1 MTNIPTKLLATILPV
16 YLLLGCSGGDEAKPL
31 VKLHSDEDGV
41 QVHGALR
48 AMFHQ
53 GRTDTMV
60 TLDTLLPNPNLYA
73 VGALTDLSGEITI
86 IAGRTVLSFPDGDTT
101 RAEIPAAPKA
111 AATLLV
117 SADVPAW
124 QSVTT
129 EQPISFEEI
138 DDALGQLA
146 AAAGM
151 NLDTRF
157 PFLLEGKFENLQWH
171 VIDGTRLA
179 KDAKSHKDHL
189 AAAVQV
195 QQDLAKASLIGF
207 YSKSDQ
213 GVFTHMGSKTHIHCV
228 TGEPNTTGHV
238 DHVIIPAGTT
248 VKFPAVSSNH
258 ASLAEGRYVNKH
270 TLPDGTIRTD
280 PDP

>member
-1 MTNIPTKLLATILPV
+1 MNNMPNKLLATILPV
-16 YLLLGCSGGDEAKPL
+16 FLLLGCFGGNDAEPL
-31 VKLHSDEDGV
+31 TKLHSDKDGV

-86 IAGRTVLSFPDGDTT
+86 IAGRAVLSYPDGEST
-101 RAEIPAAPKA
+101 RAETPAESNA
-111 AATLLV
+111 AATLLI
-117 SADVPAW
+117 STAVPAW

-129 EQPISFEEI
+129 GQPIRFEEI
-138 DDALGQLA
+138 DDAISKLA

-157 PFLLEGKFENLQWH
+157 PFLLEGEFEELQWH

-179 KDAKSHKDHL
+179 KNAKSHKAHL

-195 QQDLAKASLIGF
+195 RQELAKAVLIGF

-213 GVFTHMGSKTHIHCV
+213 GVFTHMGSRTHIHCV
-228 TGEPNTTGHV
+228 TGKPATTGHV

-248 VKFPAVSSNH
+248 VKFPAITSGDSG
-258 ASLAEGRYVNKH
+258 A
-270 TLPDGTIRTD
+270 
-280 PDP
+280 